1 MNTFDFDKAK
11 NELKKA
17 LKPERY
23 EHSIGVMET
32 AVELAERFGE
42 NVYKAKIAGL
52 LHDCAKNIDTKTS
65 YEMCDDLGIE
75 LDEITKKSYKL
86 VHQYLGAE
94 LARKNFGID
103 DGEILSAIRSHTT
116 AKADMSKLDMIIY
129 LADFIEPNRDKEPF
143 EGLSELRNLCKKD
156 LDAAMMLA
164 LDISVESLLERKMFL
179 HLDTVSARNWFLD
192 KKIAKTLEK

>member
-11 NELKKA
+11 KELKKA

-32 AVELAERFGE
+32 AVELARHFGE
-42 NVYKAKIAGL
+42 DEYKARIAGL
-52 LHDCAKNIDTKTS
+52 LHDCAKNIDTQIS
-65 YEMCDDLGIE
+65 YEMCEKLGVQ

-86 VHQYLGAE
+86 VHQYLGAV
-94 LARKNFGID
+94 LAKRDFGID
-103 DGEILSAIRSHTT
+103 DEQILSAIRSHTT

-143 EGLSELRNLCKKD
+143 EGLCELRELCKND
-156 LDAAMMLA
+156 LDEAMTYA
-164 LDISVESLLERKMFL
+164 LDISVESILARKMFL
-179 HLDTVSARNWFLD
+179 HPDTVSARNWFLD